1 MKKLIVF
8 LSLFLLTASPAL
20 AVKNLA
26 QGMPSTVK
34 ARLTQVRLRSCQA
47 REDVI
52 EKQTSQLVK
61 MTSNMLDVFDKIATR
76 VKDHYTNT
84 VVPSGKTVSNYSSL
98 VADIA
103 AKKAAV
109 SAALT
114 AAQTGVDSFS
124 CDGDN
129 PKGVLSDF
137 HTDMRS
143 VKSAL
148 KDYRA
153 AINKLIVA
161 VRTVQA
167 TPTPTP

>member
-1 MKKLIVF
+1 
-8 LSLFLLTASPAL
+8 
-20 AVKNLA
+20 
-26 QGMPSTVK
+26 
-34 ARLTQVRLRSCQA
+34 
-47 REDVI
+47 
-52 EKQTSQLVK
+52 